1 MSPKKAENPEE
12 LTSVLKTWQGLETAT
27 IAHTTDIIARTK
39 NPLIRLVME
48 IIRRDSEMHHR
59 VQQVLLDSLEKEAFT
74 LTPEELGDI
83 WEMVEKA
90 RRNGEGHHR
99 TGGEGAQQLSSVC
112 AAAPAHV
119 PDRGREEARS
129 AARPARGLQ
138 TQHLPVRVGTS
149 LWDFSRQSKNRS
161 LTPRRR
167 AVLKSARYGRV
178 MCPRP
183 LPAREGVPAA
193 PTFGHG

>member
-1 MSPKKAENPEE
+1 MSPKIAENPEE

-83 WEMVEKA
+83 WEMVDKHAEMEKATIELAEKA
-90 RRNGEGHHR
+90 RSNCRLFVQRHLLTYLIEDEKKHDRLLGQLEDFKRNIYPY
-99 TGGEGAQQLSSVC
+99 A
-112 AAAPAHV
+112 
-119 PDRGREEARS
+119 
-129 AARPARGLQ
+129 
-138 TQHLPVRVGTS
+138 
-149 LWDFSRQSKNRS
+149 
-161 LTPRRR
+161 
-167 AVLKSARYGRV
+167 
-178 MCPRP
+178 
-183 LPAREGVPAA
+183 
-193 PTFGHG
+193 